1 MALTYINPY
10 SFIAA
15 DYVAGMNSV
24 GGVLAPLY
32 PNQTIDALANAVY
45 DFVVTT
51 YMEEAPPPLQAKSLK
66 SSIYAILNSY
76 LNIENGEAIQLNALQ
91 MAFVFDLVD
100 GTLELKNPED
110 IKQHIINVEERI
122 TTSKLS
128 VPEQM
133 PLLYATAVGKSAYD
147 YWSIKVTTPGDWANF
162 ITSFT
167 PAINKFPFW
176 VTSSMQGTLIGLS
189 NYQNSLNGKFAAELQ
204 VLLNYVGANTILA
217 LFGSLSVGAGKV
229 VFNLQYRPIPFNICE
244 ETLLQ
249 EAQPNCG
256 CK

>member
-1 MALTYINPY
+1 MAVTYINPY
-10 SFIAA
+10 SSIAP
-15 DYVAGMNSV
+15 DYVSGMNSV
-24 GGVLAPLY
+24 GATLAPLY
-32 PNQTIDALANAVY
+32 PNQTIDDLVNAVY
-45 DFVVTT
+45 AFVVTL
-51 YMEEAPPPLQAKSLK
+51 MEEAPPALQERSIK

-76 LNIENGEAIQLNALQ
+76 LNIENGEAIQLNAMQ

-122 TTSKLS
+122 TASRLS
-128 VPEQM
+128 MPEQM
-133 PLLYATAVGKSAYD
+133 PLLYATAVGKAAYD
-147 YWSIKVTTPGDWANF
+147 YWSVKVTTPGDWANF

-176 VTSSMQGTLIGLS
+176 VASSMQGTLIGLS

-204 VLLNYVGANTILA
+204 VLLNYAGANTLLA

-229 VFNLQYRPIPFNICE
+229 VFNLQYRPIPVSSCE
-244 ETLLQ
+244 EVSY
-249 EAQPNCG
+249 EGVKPDCG
-256 CK
+256 CN